1 MEDLDQ
7 NIYLKNLF
15 VYVVVNEEEVFNF
28 LFLGDINR
36 MIVEVSIKSSREFL
50 FQIFIYFILRIQN
63 LFYLGFY

>member
-36 MIVEVSIKSSREFL
+36 MIVEVSISIEYVL
-50 FQIFIYFILRIQN
+50 FIFYFQV
-63 LFYLGFY
+63 FKQ

>member
-36 MIVEVSIKSSREFL
+36 MIVEVSISKEYVL
-50 FQIFIYFILRIQN
+50 YIFYFKD
-63 LFYLGFY
+63 F

>member
-36 MIVEVSIKSSREFL
+36 MIVEVSIISIEYVL
-50 FQIFIYFILRIQN
+50 YLFILKIFN
-63 LFYLGFY
+63 SDLELILFGF

>member
-36 MIVEVSIKSSREFL
+36 MIVEVSIISIEYVL
-50 FQIFIYFILRIQN
+50 FIFYFQV
-63 LFYLGFY
+63 FKQ

>member
-36 MIVEVSIKSSREFL
+36 MIVEVSIISIEYVL
-50 FQIFIYFILRIQN
+50 YIFYFKY
-63 LFYLGFY
+63 F

>member
-36 MIVEVSIKSSREFL
+36 MIVEVSISKEYVL
-50 FQIFIYFILRIQN
+50 FIFYFQV
-63 LFYLGFY
+63 FKQ

>member
-36 MIVEVSIKSSREFL
+36 MIVEVSIISIEYVL
-50 FQIFIYFILRIQN
+50 YIFYFKD
-63 LFYLGFY
+63 F

>member
-36 MIVEVSIKSSREFL
+36 MIVEVSIISKEYVL
-50 FQIFIYFILRIQN
+50 FIFYFQV
-63 LFYLGFY
+63 FKQ

>member
-36 MIVEVSIKSSREFL
+36 MIVEVSIISIEYVL
-50 FQIFIYFILRIQN
+50 YLFILKIFN
-63 LFYLGFY
+63 SD

>member
-36 MIVEVSIKSSREFL
+36 MIVEVSKISIEYVL
-50 FQIFIYFILRIQN
+50 FIFYFQV
-63 LFYLGFY
+63 FKQ